1 MTAIKT
7 YKGNKTELFAFLT
20 FNQIG
25 YILAGHESDFVN
37 CDRKVNAG
45 VDWYEIGT
53 ENDAEAAADAG
64 KPFEP
69 SGECGVTT
77 TTEPFDVEVVMG
89 CTYGGVHDFEAKGV
103 YHEITEHGGNYK
115 NFDDRREFFA
125 QFVKEQADA
134 YGVYRDKLCCEVSCL
149 FKELKEL
156 EDNNIE

>member
-1 MTAIKT
+1 MANIKL
-7 YKGNKTELFAFLT
+7 YMGQKTDLFAFLT

-25 YILAGHESDFVN
+25 YILAGHEYDFVN

-45 VDWYEIGT
+45 IDWFEHGT
-53 ENDAEAAADAG
+53 ENDAEAAATAG
-64 KPFEP
+64 KLFEP

-77 TTEPFDVEVVMG
+77 STEPFDVEVVMA

-103 YHEITEHGGNYK
+103 YHEISERGGNYK

-125 QFVKEQADA
+125 QFVREQAHA
-134 YGVYRDKLCCEVSCL
+134 YGIYRDKLCCEVSCL
-149 FKELKEL
+149 VNELKEL